1 MMFLRSVNFLRLF
14 IIIPV
19 ILIGIAASTEVSA
32 KKILIGTVVTA
43 CPPSDQ
49 VPEGP
54 NPQNGH
60 MAPEQDP
67 CEEPEQIQ
75 MNMFGPVQGVEGG
88 VPVPQ
93 QFPLS
98 PCALIPGVAYTGCDL
113 VRVLAGLP
121 PTSGPDAGEFPLPG
135 DTIVIQPGTYTL
147 APPTGPYGPGP
158 GSPPANGTGPLI
170 IPGAAAPAFGYL
182 QAMNHLQIISRSG
195 ADVTVI
201 QPTISTPT
209 AQALLY
215 IFADHVEIGVNNPDS
230 GFTFQ
235 NSTVNFPNIDIG
247 GITSQWVVNVPG
259 ALNAIPLAIIPS
271 DQARENI
278 TIRNSFIQN
287 AGTNI
292 RRGAPQTQGLAPGAG
307 NGVIVGYPGPAPGA
321 GAPAACAA
329 RSIERF
335 RVFNTEFRNNRES
348 GWVFSPCV
356 LNIGG
361 TTEEEQVV
369 FEGNIFDGNG
379 QVVVFSGSANCG
391 IAVLTCVYYQDGLTF
406 DNRGQIE
413 RLLIQDNLFVRNQD
427 NGLNIGASGFHA
439 FCQGL
444 PSILPVPALGGVP
457 MGVAANICPAAAL
470 GQNSNGLA
478 AGAPGAMEDILID
491 GNVAWGNGSQRPPNV
506 AGPGQPNTVGA
517 GMVFANNGPLERVY
531 ITNNRDRTDPNNLG
545 LTGNGGP
552 GLLFLGHSVG
562 ATAPGALVSVRGNV
576 PTNPRHPLSLY
587 NSGAVIPG
595 NAGLSGTGAL
605 VTNMDEVYIINNAI
619 TENGQWD
626 FETGI
631 GTGFYGVKHGLID
644 GLAILISGQ
653 MDDVYI
659 EDNDIRL
666 NLGDGALIAPVG
678 RISNLYVNGNHF
690 RNNGAHPFCPGPMG
704 VNPAPVAPP
713 LCNIDNVGGAAS
725 LLPVIPDFI
734 GNGFSAVL
742 VNDANHL
749 YFDDNI
755 SRENLFHGFF
765 VGSLRTDLSDIS
777 ILNTLSEKNG
787 LGLLKALGT
796 AIPAQ
801 TGDGFEIAAYGD
813 ITNVYT
819 ENSQFVGNGG
829 SGLFIDANSSVTL
842 PTYFPNIGGAIAF
855 GPLGVGSYGIIGQ
868 LGPPNSLGDLTQ
880 VGVMGSDFSLNGAS
894 SPTGSGNGFFTLA
907 DKITDIQVENSTA
920 HTNDDH
926 GFLNTTI
933 DDLTTIRMVNTAANG
948 NDNNNDTVGAG
959 FFFDSTEDM
968 VNVRVE
974 DVTGSNNHHGVHFEI
989 RGENARNLHALNS
1002 IFENNKNIGILIKAS
1017 DDLLVA
1023 NINGNIS
1030 SCNSEQLTI
1039 DVIDRGGQINVSN
1052 NRLIGC
1058 SGVGLVLNANGV
1070 SVTNND
1076 IRDND
1081 VGIIATR
1088 AQDNIINQNNIA
1100 RNELYGIDATGLQ
1113 PGQFLEATNN
1123 WWGEPSG
1130 PETNMNP
1137 GGFGDEITS
1146 KVMFDPWLGE
1156 PNGQTRSTFEL
1167 TQFNIPDTANVGEEV
1182 TFNVRVENAGSE
1194 EGIEIISFRVFK
1206 DGDLVNATTR
1216 TIVLDPGGSTS
1227 VTFGFTFTEGGNHTV
1242 EVSTGDDS
1250 NSSTVEVLGAT
1261 GVSIESVCDAN
1272 DNDRIDDS
1280 EIMTCVE
1287 FWVLSQVVPGTGEV
1301 ISDDKIMFLIELWVT
1316 NGSIETLAKN

>member
-1 MMFLRSVNFLRLF
+1 MMGLRSVNSIRFLIILF
-14 IIIPV
+14 V
-19 ILIGIAASTEVSA
+19 VLIGLSASTDVFA
-32 KKILIGTVVTA
+32 KKILIGTVVTG
-43 CPPSDQ
+43 CPPGNEE
-49 VPEGP
+49 PEGGQI
-54 NPQNGH
+54 PQNGN
-60 MAPEQDP
+60 MVPEDIDP
-67 CEEPEQIQ
+67 CAVID
-75 MNMFGPVQGVEGG
+75 NVFGPIQGIEGG

-93 QFPLS
+93 QFPIS
-98 PCALIPGVAYTGCDL
+98 PCAIIPGVQYTGCDL

-135 DTIVIQPGTYTL
+135 DTIIIQPGIYTL
-147 APPTGPYGPGP
+147 APPTGLYGPGP
-158 GSPPANGTGPLI
+158 GSPPANGTGPLV
-170 IPGAAAPAFGYL
+170 IPGAAAPAFGYR

-201 QPTISTPT
+201 QPTISTST
-209 AQALLY
+209 SQALLY
-215 IFADHVEIGVNNPDS
+215 ILADHVEIGVNNPES

-235 NSTVNFPNIDIG
+235 NSPINFPNIDIG
-247 GITSQWVVNVPG
+247 GITSQWVVNMPG
-259 ALNAIPLAIIPS
+259 ALNAIPLAIIPP
-271 DQARENI
+271 DQARKNI

-287 AGTNI
+287 AGTNT
-292 RRGAPQTQGLAPGAG
+292 RRGALQTQGIAPGAG

-369 FEGNIFDGNG
+369 FEGNTFDGNG
-379 QVVVFSGSANCG
+379 LGAFTGVPGCG
-391 IAVLTCVYYQDGLTF
+391 IVVTGCVFYQDGLTF
-406 DNRGQIE
+406 DNRGQIQ
-413 RLLIQDNLFVRNQD
+413 RLLIQNNLFVRNMD
-427 NGLNIGASGFHA
+427 NGLNVGASGINA

-444 PSILPVPALGGVP
+444 PAVLPVPVVGGAPMAAALNG
-457 MGVAANICPAAAL
+457 ICPAV
-470 GQNSNGLA
+470 QNSNGIA
-478 AGAPGAMEDILID
+478 AGAPTSMEDILID
-491 GNVAWGNGSQRPPNV
+491 GNVAWHNGSRNV
-506 AGPGQPNTVGA
+506 TGAGQPNTVGA
-517 GMVFANNGPLERVY
+517 GMVFANNGQFERVY
-531 ITNNRDRTDPNNLG
+531 ITNNRDETDPNNLG
-545 LTGNGGP
+545 ITGNGGP
-552 GLLFLGHSVG
+552 GLLFLGFSLG
-562 ATAPGALVSVRGNV
+562 ATAPGAVASFSGQV

-587 NSGAVIPG
+587 NNLAGGGVSPG
-595 NAGLSGTGAL
+595 NAGLTGGGAL
-605 VTNMDEVYIINNAI
+605 LTDMDEVYIVNNAI

-626 FETGI
+626 FEGGI
-631 GTGFYGVKHGLID
+631 GAGFYGVKQGLID

-666 NLGDGALIAPVG
+666 NMGDGALVAPVG
-678 RISNLYVNGNHF
+678 RISNLYVNGNYF
-690 RNNGAHPFCPGPMG
+690 RNNGAHPFCPALIGI
-704 VNPAPVAPP
+704 NPAPAAPP
-713 LCNIDNVGGAAS
+713 LCNIDNVGS
-725 LLPVIPDFI
+725 PLLPATPDFI

-742 VNDANHL
+742 VNDADHL
-749 YFDDNI
+749 YFDGNVA
-755 SRENLFHGFF
+755 RENLFHGFF

-801 TGDGFEIAAYGD
+801 TGDGFEIAAFGD

-819 ENSQFVGNGG
+819 ENSQFLGNGG

-855 GPLGVGSYGIIGQ
+855 GPLGTDSYGVIGQ

-880 VGVMGSDFSLNGAS
+880 VGVMGSDFSQNGGS

-907 DKITDIQVENSTA
+907 DKTTDVNVEDSTA

-926 GFLNTTI
+926 GFLNTTV
-933 DDLTTIRMVNTAANG
+933 DDLTSIRMTNTAANG

-974 DVTGSNNHHGVHFEI
+974 DVTGSNNYHGIHFEI

-1002 IFENNKNIGILIKAS
+1002 IFENNRNTGILIKAS

-1030 SCNSEQLTI
+1030 SCNGEQLTI
-1039 DVIDRGGQINVSN
+1039 DVIDRGGQINVSD

-1058 SGVGLVLNANGV
+1058 SGIGLMLNANGV

-1081 VGIIATR
+1081 VGIVALR
-1088 AQDNIINQNNIA
+1088 AEGNAINQNNIA

-1113 PGQFLEATNN
+1113 PQEFLEATNN

-1130 PETNMNP
+1130 PETSMNP

-1182 TFNVRVENAGSE
+1182 TFNARVENSGSE
-1194 EGIEIISFRVFK
+1194 ESIEIISFRVSK

-1227 VTFGFTFTEGGNHTV
+1227 VTFGFTFAAGGNYTV

-1250 NSSTVEVLGAT
+1250 NSSTIEVLGAT
-1261 GVSIESVCDAN
+1261 GVSIEFVCDAN

-1287 FWVLSQVVPGTGEV
+1287 FWVLNQIVPGTGEV
-1301 ISDDKIMFLIELWVT
+1301 ISDEKIMFLIELWVT
-1316 NGSIETLAKN
+1316 NGSIETLSKN